1 MNRIFLLV
9 AAATFFAL
17 DSFTSLTVYESLS
30 CCLLI
35 YFFLSFIN
43 DLGSKL
49 VILNIL
55 ILITIFICLC
65 MPIAGYHHF
74 TNSNVFSSLWGNY
87 MRVSSEEYYAY
98 MFPASVLMII
108 GLKLPIFFRK
118 KTFPDHELYMIRVK
132 AYLANMKW
140 QGLVMVIIG
149 ALSSFVEDY
158 VPGALAYVFF
168 LLRYLMFVGAFY
180 CLYSDMPN
188 KRLILVG
195 VFAVLIM
202 RSIYDG
208 MFGELMYMGVM
219 TIILVVLGKKTRFLT
234 KLSLILLGIFIV
246 LLIQS
251 IKPTYRGEVWR
262 GKAEGAEV
270 SLFTSLLSQKV
281 ADPWSI
287 INNER
292 TLFGFYGR
300 FNQGQIISRV
310 LAAVPAR
317 FPYADGET
325 IYLSLASSV
334 VPRVLWPDKPEA
346 GGVYNFKRFL
356 GVTLRRYSIG
366 LSPFGE
372 AWGNFGRT
380 GGIIFMFF
388 FGLMFNFFFHWLLSI
403 ARTVPSLILWFP
415 FLFFYAVQIESDVVT
430 MVNSFTKAAIFCY
443 IMYRIFPSVIKL
455 RI

>member
-1 MNRIFLLV
+1 MALG
-9 AAATFFAL
+9 TFFVL

-30 CCLLI
+30 CCLMI
-35 YFFLSFIN
+35 YFFASFIN

-49 VILNIL
+49 VILNLL

-74 TNSNVFSSLWGNY
+74 TNSNIFSSLWGNY
-87 MRVSSEEYYAY
+87 MRVSSDEYYSY

-118 KTFPDHELYMIRVK
+118 KTFPDHEVYMIRVK
-132 AYLANMKW
+132 AYLANSKW

-149 ALSSFVEDY
+149 VLSSFVEDY

-180 CLYSDMPN
+180 CLYSNMPN
-188 KRLILVG
+188 KPVILVA
-195 VFAVLIM
+195 VFSVLVL

-219 TIILVVLGKKTRFLT
+219 TIILVVLGKRTRFLT
-234 KLSLILLGIFIV
+234 KLTIILAGVFIV

-251 IKPTYRGEVWR
+251 IKPTYRGEIWR

-270 SLFTSLLSQKV
+270 SLFTSLLTEKV
-281 ADPWSI
+281 ADPWSL

-310 LAAVPAR
+310 LQAVPAR
-317 FPYADGET
+317 FPYAEGET
-325 IYLSLASSV
+325 LYLALASSV
-334 VPRVLWPDKPEA
+334 VPRFLWPDKPEA

-356 GVTLRRYSIG
+356 GVTLRGYSIG

-443 IMYRIFPSVIKL
+443 IMYRIFPSVFKL